1 MTEQSW
7 QLRQGTRVIGT
18 LFFQEQDMFWSECRF
33 EPEAAWAELRPLFE
47 ASRAAWKRDATEAAL
62 EADEVIQAVG
72 LVLIPSGSG
81 VPLTDFQLRIDQN
94 TARFRY

>member
-7 QLRQGTRVIGT
+7 QLRQGNRLIGT
-18 LFFQEQDMFWSECRF
+18 LFFEEQDMFWSECRF

-47 ASRAAWKRDATEAAL
+47 ASRVAWERGDIEAAL

-72 LVLIPSGSG
+72 LVLIPSGGG
-81 VPLTDFQLRIDQN
+81 VPLTDFQLRIDLN